1 MAQGSVRRGGN
12 GMGRRLR
19 TIDEAP
25 GRRAAALLGA
35 LLTAAPAAAAAPAP
49 GPQPSAPVDPRA
61 LVDADRYP
69 WSAVG
74 KLFNSI
80 GGACTA
86 AAIAPD
92 RVLTA
97 AHCLYAFRTRR
108 FLRPESIHFLLGY
121 ARGDYRVHARV
132 SSIAIGPGYDPGD
145 ETRTAAHD
153 WAVLTLAEPLP
164 PAVRPIPLAAAP
176 PAPGAPI
183 AIGGFAQD
191 RAYLMTADLHCRLL
205 GPSAGSA
212 VLGHDCV
219 IAHGDSG
226 APVLNRVGGGVQ
238 VFAVTVGFWKV
249 AGRRIGIAAPVTAAI
264 LGTAVASPAEA
275 RR

>member
-1 MAQGSVRRGGN
+1 MALW
-12 GMGRRLR
+12 M
-19 TIDEAP
+19 
-25 GRRAAALLGA
+25 AAALAGPA
-35 LLTAAPAAAAAPAP
+35 LAGVPAAALPAATASVAP
-49 GPQPSAPVDPRA
+49 EHHAA
-61 LVDADRYP
+61 VDADSYP

-92 RVLTA
+92 KVLTA

-108 FLRPESIHFLLGY
+108 FLQPDAIHVLLGY
-121 ARGDYRVHARV
+121 ARGDYRIHARV
-132 SSIAIGPGYDPGD
+132 ASFAVGPGYDPAD
-145 ETRTAAHD
+145 ETRTAARD

-164 PAVRPIPLAAAP
+164 ASVRPVALAPAVPAAGTA
-176 PAPGAPI
+176 I

-191 RAYLMTADLHCRLL
+191 RAHLMTADTRCRLL
-205 GPSAGSA
+205 GPSAGTA
-212 VLGHDCV
+212 VLAHDCV

-226 APVLNRVGGGVQ
+226 APLLVARGSGPVSAAAAGTAPAGGDAPVQ
-238 VFAVTVGFWKV
+238 AFGVTVGFWRVGGRQV
-249 AGRRIGIAAPVTAAI
+249 AIAAPVTAAI
-264 LGTAVASPAEA
+264 LATAEA